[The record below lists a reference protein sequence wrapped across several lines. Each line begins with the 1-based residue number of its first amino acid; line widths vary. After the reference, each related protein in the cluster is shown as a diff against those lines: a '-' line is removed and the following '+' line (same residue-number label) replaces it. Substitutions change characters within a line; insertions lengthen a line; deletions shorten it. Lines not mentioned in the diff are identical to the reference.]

1 MQSFWLVKGTNMK
14 VTRSTISTIVT
25 VVAVLILVAAIPSA
39 VRDTVET
46 GRVYLSRNSAAE

>member
-1 MQSFWLVKGTNMK
+1 MK